1 MSLTGYKIASTK
13 DGKSALVTLDI
24 GSDSN
29 TNLYRKDI
37 VDKLHAKYRC
47 DKATVISIVIC
58 DTDEPVTC
66 AYTCIYKDKRIKYV
80 VGEEVVEPSYNKDI
94 NVVCGEGIH
103 FFLSKEIAMLY
114 GLDKVENGVHKRWW
128 NNGQL
133 MDRAMYVEGKLN
145 GEYKAWHENG
155 QLWKLG
161 NYVEDKLHGEYKA
174 WHDNGQLMDRAMY
187 VEGKLHGEYKALYD
201 NGQLM
206 VQTTYVEGKLH
217 GEYKR
222 WHDNGQLWVQKNY
235 TKGYINKLKDWFKSI
250 INKGED
256 YKCNIS

>member
-1 MSLTGYKIASTK
+1 MIFYFISLIITDKMSLTGYKIASTK

-103 FFLSKEIAMLY
+103 FFLSKEVAMLY
-114 GLDKVENGVHKRWW
+114 GLYKVENGVHKRWW
-128 NNGQL
+128 N
-133 MDRAMYVEGKLN
+133 
-145 GEYKAWHENG
+145 
-155 QLWKLG
+155 
-161 NYVEDKLHGEYKA
+161 
-174 WHDNGQLMDRAMY
+174 NGQLMDRAMY

-217 GEYKR
+217 GEYKE
-222 WHDNGQLWVQKNY
+222 WHNNGQLWVQKNY
-235 TKGYINKLKDWFKSI
+235 TKGYINMLKDWFKSI

>member
-58 DTDEPVTC
+58 DTDEPVTF
-66 AYTCIYKDKRIKYV
+66 AYTAIYKNKSIKYV
-80 VGEEVVEPSYNKDI
+80 VGEDVVEPSYNKDI

-103 FFLSKEIAMLY
+103 FFLSKEVAMLY

-128 NNGQL
+128 SKGQL
-133 MDRAMYVEGKLN
+133 HIQTTYLEGKRH
-145 GEYKAWHENG
+145 GEYKMWYENG
-155 QLWKLG
+155 QLEIQTTYAEGK
-161 NYVEDKLHGEYKA
+161 VHGEYKE
-174 WHDNGQLMDRAMY
+174 WWSKGQLR
-187 VEGKLHGEYKALYD
+187 
-201 NGQLM
+201 
-206 VQTTYVEGKLH
+206 VQTTYVE
-217 GEYKR
+217 
-222 WHDNGQLWVQKNY
+222 
-235 TKGYINKLKDWFKSI
+235 
-250 INKGED
+250 
-256 YKCNIS
+256 NIMESVNRGGVMEN